1 VRIIAEYQIE
11 PAIDGCHASMSDS
24 ACSGKLTPRSPSGPG
39 EKEFINHSA
48 PRL

>member
-11 PAIDGCHASMSDS
+11 PANDGCHASMSD
-24 ACSGKLTPRSPSGPG
+24 CSGKLTPRSPSGPG